1 MSEARNIL
9 VVDGNQTSKR
19 EMIAVLEN
27 WGCPV
32 TSAHDKVDALLKL
45 ESTPYAVVI
54 LAADAPGMTAID
66 FIQNAK
72 ERRPEIDVIT
82 ISPEASVDQA
92 ITLMRAGSFD
102 FLTGVVT
109 TEQLLA
115 SVENA
120 FKRSDESRRDEAKG
134 KKVKIIT
141 KNPEMLRIQSLVD
154 QVADSTASIL
164 IKGESGTGK
173 ELFARYI
180 HEKSR
185 RNKGP
190 FVAVNCAALPENLL
204 ESELFGHEKG
214 AFTGA
219 ISRKAGRFEQADKG
233 TLLLDEI
240 TEMQLHLQ
248 SKLLR
253 VIQEKEVDRVG
264 GGAPVPVDVRIVATT
279 NRNIT
284 EWVEKGEFRED
295 LFYRLN
301 VIPLS
306 IPPLRTRL
314 DDIELLCDYF
324 IRKFN
329 AVDGRHVK
337 CLTKEALDQ
346 LKRLPLKGNVR
357 ELENIIQRAVLLAR
371 TDMIA
376 PEDLFLETPDVPVSA
391 GGNVQSGGFSEELLS
406 SPLRDMEKK
415 MIFHTLDKTGWNRTH
430 AATLLGISV
439 RTLRN
444 KLNEYKEGGVDE
456 EEDGEV

>member
-1 MSEARNIL
+1 MIESRHIL
-9 VVDGNQTSKR
+9 LVEGNQSSKR
-19 EMIAVLEN
+19 EAAAVLEN
-27 WGCPV
+27 RGFHV
-32 TSAHDKVDALLKL
+32 TSSHDMIDALVKA
-45 ESTPYAVVI
+45 ENGSWAMAIVSTE
-54 LAADAPGMTAID
+54 APGMTASD
-66 FIQNAK
+66 FMQRIR
-72 ERRPEIDVIT
+72 ERKPELPVLVQGKNVPVAEAISVMRSGAADV
-82 ISPEASVDQA
+82 
-92 ITLMRAGSFD
+92 
-102 FLTGVVT
+102 LTGEIT
-109 TEQLLA
+109 AEQLSA
-115 SVENA
+115 AVESVLG
-120 FKRSDESRRDEAKG
+120 KIRGHGKDEPRG
-134 KKVKIIT
+134 KHARIIT
-141 KNPEMLRIQSLVD
+141 RNPEMTRILALVD

-185 RNKGP
+185 RSKGP

-219 ISRKAGRFEQADKG
+219 ISRKAGKFELADKG

-279 NRNIT
+279 NRNII

-295 LFYRLN
+295 LYYRLN

-306 IPPLRTRL
+306 IPPLRQRL
-314 DDIELLCDYF
+314 DDVELLCDHF

-329 AVDGRHVK
+329 ALDGRHVK
-337 CLTKEALDQ
+337 CLTKEALDR
-346 LKRLPLKGNVR
+346 LKQLPLKGNVR
-357 ELENIIQRAVLLAR
+357 ELENIIQRAVLLA
-371 TDMIA
+371 TGDQVT
-376 PEDLFLETPDVPVSA
+376 PKDLFLETPEQAQP
-391 GGNVQSGGFSEELLS
+391 SEVGANQPGISDELLS
-406 SPLRDMEKK
+406 SPLRDMERR

-444 KLNEYKEGGVDE
+444 KLNEYKEGGEDLGPE
-456 EEDGEV
+456 EE

>member
-1 MSEARNIL
+1 MNESRNIL
-9 VVDGNQTSKR
+9 LVDGNPASKR
-19 EMIAVLEN
+19 EVAGMLEN
-27 WGCPV
+27 RGCHV
-32 TSAHDKVDALLKL
+32 TSAHDKIDALLKMEKGAFFL
-45 ESTPYAVVI
+45 VV
-54 LAADAPGMTAID
+54 LSAEAPGMSVEA
-66 FIQNAK
+66 FIRNAR
-72 ERRPEIDVIT
+72 ERRPDIEIIT
-82 ISPEASVDQA
+82 LCRSASVDEA
-92 ITLMRAGSFD
+92 IAAMRAGSTD
-102 FLTGVVT
+102 YLAGTVT
-109 TEQLLA
+109 PEQLLS
-115 SVENA
+115 SVESL
-120 FKRSDESRRDEAKG
+120 FRRSDERLREEPKG
-134 KKVKIIT
+134 KKVRIIT
-141 KNPEMLRIQSLVD
+141 RNPEMTRILSLVD

-219 ISRKAGRFEQADKG
+219 ISRKAGKFEQADKG

-279 NRNIT
+279 NRNIA
-284 EWVEKGEFRED
+284 EWVEKEEFRED

-306 IPPLRTRL
+306 IPPLRMRL
-314 DDIELLCDYF
+314 DDIELLCDHF

-329 AVDGRHVK
+329 AIDGRHVK
-337 CLTKEALDQ
+337 CLTKEALD
-346 LKRLPLKGNVR
+346 LVKRLPLKGNVR
-357 ELENIIQRAVLLAR
+357 ELENIIQRAVLLAG
-371 TDMIA
+371 TDTVS
-376 PEDLFLETPDVPVSA
+376 PDDLFLESRAETGAAVVEEDR
-391 GGNVQSGGFSEELLS
+391 SGISEDLLS
-406 SPLRDMEKK
+406 SPLRDVERK

-444 KLNEYKEGGVDE
+444 KLNEYKEGGADVGDDVE
-456 EEDGEV
+456 